1 MKLFIKKKH
10 RPLAFPIAIALAGV
24 TIMTFVSNVKLSK
37 ILYEKPTEIV
47 VANTSTTSTNI
58 YWKNN
63 EGVYSKISYRE
74 KDSNSPYSTVVG
86 TSLYKN
92 MKGNNYVYEA
102 KVEGLK
108 PNTEYIFQ
116 ISSTKKVWRDEDLA
130 FKTKSVGEE
139 IILPEIR
146 AGLSKEGLFL
156 LFKQEHGD
164 TMIYTEDH
172 GTWAL
177 DCTDDELVVSEY
189 AQYIPSGIL
198 TERLRTGLRKFSSP
212 IYAAD
217 GANCK
222 TNITRKDNQY
232 YPKIDGVLDVLDRL
246 IGGCKGHYGNE
257 CYNDVY
263 CRSIEKGVNPALPI
277 TLWVH
282 ESAGSMYAKYPDVED
297 FGIHGGGIPS
307 RNFSAQLNH
316 LLNVQ
321 MSPDYI
327 SGYCTDQ
334 GLTNEERWATKYAR
348 GSCNPSNIVAGKT
361 YITEIRK
368 YYGWLRGQNFPS
380 WPWSIT
386 PNPNAC
392 DRSKETTNQVYRD
405 CDEDPTHTNP
415 DPNPNPNP
423 DPTPNPEPTPE
434 PNVNCSGTDT
444 IPGKLDIRVGE
455 TCTDVGGCECFK
467 GEFKPSNYLKDVAC
481 GLKCI
486 EGPDK
491 TVLKVTTENLYC
503 TTSAGCICYWN
514 NDTVRKEAK
523 NNQTCTTE
531 QEVIDTVE
539 VCCIQNDV
547 LRVVQPYNCYGSIV
561 DDIPLKSCDISP
573 FTYQFTKGINF
584 VKAYRVFDSEFE
596 KMNTAHGL
604 IEASDR
610 RIITIASFNQGSW
623 ERIVDYRNDKI
634 FGADFLLEPG
644 QIYLMI
650 TTKAFNLDSSGYT
663 INPQEIDLEKLSG
676 WNLIPTSIFENK
688 VGNAYEMF
696 EDEEFELIRQ
706 IALWNKSVSMFEY
719 TIKGRDNSVNGNDV
733 TLTKQDSIFIK
744 IGNNL

>member
-63 EGVYSKISYRE
+63 EGVYSKVSYRE
-74 KDSNSPYSTVVG
+74 KDSNLPYSTVIG
-86 TSLYKN
+86 TSIYKN

-116 ISSTKKVWRDEDLA
+116 ISSTKKVWRDEALA
-130 FKTKSVGEE
+130 FKTKNVDEK

-146 AGLSKEGLFL
+146 AGSSNEGAFL
-156 LFKQEHGD
+156 LFEQDKGN
-164 TMIYTEDH
+164 TMIYTENH
-172 GTWAL
+172 GTWTL
-177 DCTDDELVVSEY
+177 DYTGDELVVSEY

-222 TNITRKDNQY
+222 TNITKKDNQY

-263 CRSIEKGVNPALPI
+263 CRSIEQGVNPALPI

-282 ESAGSMYAKYPDVED
+282 ESAGSMYAKYSDVED
-297 FGIHGGGIPS
+297 FGIHGGGIPN

-348 GSCNPSNIVAGKT
+348 GYCNPTNIVAGKA
-361 YITEIRK
+361 YITEIRN
-368 YYGWLRGQNFPS
+368 YYSWLKGQNFPS
-380 WPWSIT
+380 WPWSVT
-386 PNPNAC
+386 ANANAC
-392 DRSKETTNQVYRD
+392 DRSKEVTNQVYRD
-405 CDEDPTHTNP
+405 CEGNPSGTNP
-415 DPNPNPNP
+415 DPDP
-423 DPTPNPEPTPE
+423 DA
-434 PNVNCSGTDT
+434 G
-444 IPGKLDIRVGE
+444 
-455 TCTDVGGCECFK
+455 
-467 GEFKPSNYLKDVAC
+467 
-481 GLKCI
+481 
-486 EGPDK
+486 K
-491 TVLKVTTENLYC
+491 TVLIITDEDKKCEDTK
-503 TTSAGCICYWN
+503 GCVCYWDN
-514 NDTVRKEAK
+514 KKVRKEAK
-523 NNQTCTTE
+523 NTQVCKVDKTVVDDEDLGKTIIEVTDQDEYCQDTKGCVCYWDNKKIRKEAKNHQTCTKE
-531 QEVIDTVE
+531 QGVIDTVE

-547 LRVVQPYNCYGSIV
+547 LRVVQPYSCDGSII
-561 DDIPLKSCDISP
+561 DDIPLESCDISP

-584 VKAYRVFDSEFE
+584 VKAYRVFDSELE
-596 KMNTAHGL
+596 VMNTAHGL

-610 RIITIASFNQGSW
+610 RIITIASFNQGAW
-623 ERIVDYRNDKI
+623 EQIVDYRNDKI
-634 FGADFLLEPG
+634 FGVDFLLEPG
-644 QIYLMI
+644 VIYLMI
-650 TTKAFNLDSSGYT
+650 TTEAFKIDSSGYT

-719 TIKGRDNSVNGNDV
+719 TIKGRDNSVHGNDV

>member
-1 MKLFIKKKH
+1 MNLFIKKKH

-74 KDSNSPYSTVVG
+74 KDSNLPYSTVIG
-86 TSLYKN
+86 TSIYKN

-139 IILPEIR
+139 IMLPEIR
-146 AGLSKEGLFL
+146 AGSSKEGAFL
-156 LFKQEHGD
+156 LFEQEQGD

-177 DCTDDELVVSEY
+177 DYTGDELVVSEY

-198 TERLRTGLRKFSSP
+198 EERLRTGIRKFSSP

-222 TNITRKDNQY
+222 TNIIKKDDQY
-232 YPKIDGVLDVLDRL
+232 YPKISGVLDILDRL
-246 IGGCKGHYGNE
+246 ISGCRGHYGNE

-263 CRSIEKGVNPALPI
+263 CRSIERGVNPALPI

-307 RNFSAQLNH
+307 RNFSAQLDH
-316 LLNVQ
+316 LLSTQ

-348 GSCNPSNIVAGKT
+348 GYCNPTNIVAGKA

-368 YYGWLRGQNFPS
+368 YYSWLKGQNFPS
-380 WPWSIT
+380 WPWSVT
-386 PNPNAC
+386 ANANAC
-392 DRSKETTNQVYRD
+392 DRLNEVTNQVYRD
-405 CDEDPTHTNP
+405 CNGNP
-415 DPNPNPNP
+415 SG
-423 DPTPNPEPTPE
+423 TNPEP
-434 PNVNCSGTDT
+434 
-444 IPGKLDIRVGE
+444 
-455 TCTDVGGCECFK
+455 
-467 GEFKPSNYLKDVAC
+467 KPD
-481 GLKCI
+481 
-486 EGPDK
+486 PDLGK
-491 TVLKVTTENLYC
+491 TVLTITNQDKKCEDTN
-503 TTSAGCICYWN
+503 GCVCYWDN
-514 NDTVRKEAK
+514 KKVRKEAKNTQICKVNKTVVDDEDLGKTVIEITNQDEYCQDTNGCVCYWDNKKVRKEAK
-523 NNQTCTTE
+523 NNRTCTKE
-531 QEVIDTVE
+531 QNVIDTVE

-547 LRVVQPYNCYGSIV
+547 LRVVQPYSCDGSIV
-561 DDIPLKSCDISP
+561 DDIPLESCDISP

-584 VKAYRVFDSEFE
+584 VKAYRVFDSELE
-596 KMNTAHGL
+596 TMNTAHGL
-604 IEASDR
+604 IEESDR

-634 FGADFLLEPG
+634 FGTDFLLEPG
-644 QIYLMI
+644 EIYLMI
-650 TTKAFNLDSSGYT
+650 TTEAFKIESSGYT

-696 EDEEFELIRQ
+696 ENEKFELIRQ

-719 TIKGRDNSVNGNDV
+719 TIKGRDNGVNGNNV
-733 TLTKQDSIFIK
+733 GLTKQDSIFIK